1 MCRRWI
7 RALTIVKQ
15 RAVSATTHAKHLRA
29 YINDDRALLRDV
41 QNIARREAWFKE
53 MDDARECAGHNRA
66 SRRGAK
72 NTLMYHQVIAFL
84 PEECDC
90 NGGKLTPELCMK
102 YAREYAQARYPNQQ
116 IAFTLH
122 REHCKADGIDRYAVH
137 MAINSTDTVTLRRLD
152 EGRAAVAK
160 RKRAATVRELDAKWG
175 LQQVEEGKINSR
187 IHNQQP
193 RGVEKEMIERG
204 KRPYKTSLRDTCN
217 RVLRG
222 ARSMDEYRSLL
233 DAEGIT
239 TRIRSGKLYA
249 TDRAHA
255 KYEFSLPR
263 LDARLNTN
271 LLNAVFARN
280 DGDPIAK
287 RMNAMLDAVIAKGTE
302 YEKQIAG
309 ARAEYIAAAKERYT
323 EYAGRVKAMHGKPL
337 ASIPTFKLPRPPK
350 EVRDDAEVQRQVL
363 AYARRAENLR
373 RSMAGD
379 TVKKKRGG
387 TSTSRTQTQQRG
399 GVQRTRVQE
408 VERGADRN
416 GER

>member
-1 MCRRWI
+1 
-7 RALTIVKQ
+7 
-15 RAVSATTHAKHLRA
+15 
-29 YINDDRALLRDV
+29 
-41 QNIARREAWFKE
+41 
-53 MDDARECAGHNRA
+53 
-66 SRRGAK
+66 
-72 NTLMYHQVIAFL
+72 
-84 PEECDC
+84 
-90 NGGKLTPELCMK
+90 
-102 YAREYAQARYPNQQ
+102 
-116 IAFTLH
+116 
-122 REHCKADGIDRYAVH
+122 
-137 MAINSTDTVTLRRLD
+137 MAINRTNIVTLKRLA
-152 EGRAAVAK
+152 EGTGVQAK
-160 RKRAATVRELDAKWG
+160 RDRAATVRELDAKWG
-175 LQQVEEGKINSR
+175 LQQVEEGKVNSR

-204 KRPYKTSLRDTCN
+204 KRPYKKSLRDTCN

-222 ARSMDEYRSLL
+222 ARSMDEYRTLL

-239 TRIRSGKLYA
+239 TRIRNGKLYA

-287 RMNAMLDAVIAKGTE
+287 RMNALLDAKSAE
-302 YEKQIAG
+302 HEKQIAG
-309 ARAEYIAAAKERYT
+309 ARAEFIAVAKERYA

-337 ASIPTFKLPRPPK
+337 ASIPAFKLPRPPK

-373 RSMAGD
+373 RSMASD

-387 TSTSRTQTQQRG
+387 TSTSRTQAQQRG
-399 GVQRTRVQE
+399 GVQRTQVQD
-408 VERGADRN
+408 VERGTDRN

>member
-1 MCRRWI
+1 M
-7 RALTIVKQ
+7 TIVKQ

-53 MDDARECAGHNRA
+53 MDDTRECAGHNRA
-66 SRRGAK
+66 SRKGAK

-102 YAREYAQARYPNQQ
+102 YAKEYTQARYPNQQ

-175 LQQVEEGKINSR
+175 LQQVEEGKVNSH
-187 IHNQQP
+187 IHRQQP

-239 TRIRSGKLYA
+239 TRIRNGKLYA

-271 LLNAVFARN
+271 MLNAVFARN

-287 RMNAMLDAVIAKGTE
+287 RMNALLDAKSAE
-302 YEKQIAG
+302 HEKQIAG
-309 ARAEYIAAAKERYT
+309 ARAEFIAVAKERYA

-337 ASIPTFKLPRPPK
+337 ASIPAFKLPRPPK

-373 RSMAGD
+373 RSMASD

-387 TSTSRTQTQQRG
+387 TSTSRTQAQQRG
-399 GVQRTRVQE
+399 GVQRTQVQD
-408 VERGADRN
+408 VERGTDRN

>member
-1 MCRRWI
+1 M
-7 RALTIVKQ
+7 TIVKQ

-53 MDDARECAGHNRA
+53 MDDTRECAGHNRA
-66 SRRGAK
+66 SRKGAK

-102 YAREYAQARYPNQQ
+102 YAKEYTQARYPNQQ

-175 LQQVEEGKINSR
+175 LQQVEEGKVNSH
-187 IHNQQP
+187 IHRQQP

-239 TRIRSGKLYA
+239 TRIRNGKLYA

-271 LLNAVFARN
+271 MLNAVFARN

-287 RMNAMLDAVIAKGTE
+287 RMNALLDAKSAE
-302 YEKQIAG
+302 HEKQIAG
-309 ARAEYIAAAKERYT
+309 ARAEFIAVAKERYA

-337 ASIPTFKLPRPPK
+337 ASIPAFKLPRPPK

-387 TSTSRTQTQQRG
+387 TSTSRTQAQQRG
-399 GVQRTRVQE
+399 GVQRTQVQD
-408 VERGADRN
+408 VERGTDRN